1 MRYAK
6 ISGQVFVRKLDYIN
20 SIVCACARK
29 LFDFEVILES
39 LIRNL

>member
-29 LFDFEVILES
+29 LFDFDGIKDTHV
-39 LIRNL
+39 